1 MQLDY
6 KSINFNTKWILSG
19 SSSIIYRETLNSTLS
34 IALDKQRQIN
44 DKGKV
49 VITDHQTS
57 GKGTHGKQWI
67 STAYKDLTFSII
79 LGNENSFGQKLIDEC
94 CLAMVHVLS
103 LYDLK
108 ANIKYPN
115 DIYINNKKI
124 VGILLS
130 NIQSQGSENK
140 PYQALSI
147 GMNVNSE
154 IDIKSIDEK
163 AKVSSTSILLEL
175 GKEINREEL
184 LKLIIQ
190 NVDPAIQKQEC
201 L

>member
-6 KSINFNTKWILSG
+6 KAIDFNTKWILSG
-19 SSSIIYRETLNSTLS
+19 SSSIIYRETLNSTLC
-34 IALDKQRQIN
+34 IALDKQHQIN
-44 DKGKV
+44 DKGKI
-49 VITDHQTS
+49 VITDNQTS

-79 LGNENSFGQKLIDEC
+79 LGNKNSFGQKLIDEC

-130 NIQSQGSENK
+130 NIQSQGENK

-190 NVDPAIQKQEC
+190 NFDSAIQKQEC

>member
-6 KSINFNTKWILSG
+6 KAINFNTKWILSG

-34 IALDKQRQIN
+34 IALDKQHQIN
-44 DKGKV
+44 DKGKI
-49 VITDHQTS
+49 VITDNQTS

-79 LGNENSFGQKLIDEC
+79 LGNKNSFGQKLIDEC

-108 ANIKYPN
+108 ADIKYPN

-130 NIQSQGSENK
+130 NIQSQGKNK

-190 NVDPAIQKQEC
+190 NFDPAIQKQEC

>member
-6 KSINFNTKWILSG
+6 KAIDFNTKWILSG

-34 IALDKQRQIN
+34 IALDKQHQIN
-44 DKGKV
+44 DKGKI
-49 VITDHQTS
+49 VITDNQTS

-79 LGNENSFGQKLIDEC
+79 LGNKNSFGQKLIDEC

-108 ANIKYPN
+108 ADIKYPN

-130 NIQSQGSENK
+130 NIQSQGENK
-140 PYQALSI
+140 PYQAISI

-163 AKVSSTSILLEL
+163 AKVGSTSILLEL

-190 NVDPAIQKQEC
+190 NFDPAIQKQEC

>member
-6 KSINFNTKWILSG
+6 KAIDFNTKWILSG

-34 IALDKQRQIN
+34 IALDKQHQIN
-44 DKGKV
+44 DKGKI
-49 VITDHQTS
+49 VITDNQTN

-79 LGNENSFGQKLIDEC
+79 LGNKNSFGQKLIDEC

-103 LYDLK
+103 LYGLK
-108 ANIKYPN
+108 ADIKYPN

-130 NIQSQGSENK
+130 NIQSQGENK

-190 NVDPAIQKQEC
+190 NFDPAIQKQEC

>member
-6 KSINFNTKWILSG
+6 KAIDFNTKWILSG

-34 IALDKQRQIN
+34 IALDKQHQIN
-44 DKGKV
+44 DIGKI
-49 VITDHQTS
+49 VITDNQTS

-79 LGNENSFGQKLIDEC
+79 LGNKNSFGQKLIDEC

-108 ANIKYPN
+108 ADIKYPN

-130 NIQSQGSENK
+130 NIQSQGENK

-190 NVDPAIQKQEC
+190 NFDPAIQKQEC

>member
-6 KSINFNTKWILSG
+6 KAIDFNTKWILSG

-34 IALDKQRQIN
+34 IALDKQHQIN
-44 DKGKV
+44 DKGKI
-49 VITDHQTS
+49 VITDNQTS

-79 LGNENSFGQKLIDEC
+79 LGNKNSFGQKLIDEC

-108 ANIKYPN
+108 ADIKYPN

-130 NIQSQGSENK
+130 NIQSQGENI

-190 NVDPAIQKQEC
+190 NFDPAIQKQEC

>member
-6 KSINFNTKWILSG
+6 KAIDFNTKWILSG

-34 IALDKQRQIN
+34 IALDKQHQIN
-44 DKGKV
+44 DKGKI
-49 VITDHQTS
+49 VITDNQTS

-79 LGNENSFGQKLIDEC
+79 LGNKNSFGQKLIDEC

-108 ANIKYPN
+108 ADIKYPN

-130 NIQSQGSENK
+130 NIQSQGENK
-140 PYQALSI
+140 PYQAISI

-190 NVDPAIQKQEC
+190 NFDPAIQKQEC

>member
-6 KSINFNTKWILSG
+6 KAINFNTKWILSG
-19 SSSIIYRETLNSTLS
+19 SSSIIYRETLNSTIS
-34 IALDKQRQIN
+34 IALDKQHQIN
-44 DKGKV
+44 DKGKI
-49 VITDHQTS
+49 VITDNQTS

-79 LGNENSFGQKLIDEC
+79 LGNKNSFGQKLIDEC

-108 ANIKYPN
+108 ADIKYPN

-130 NIQSQGSENK
+130 NIQSQGENK

>member
-6 KSINFNTKWILSG
+6 KAIDFNTKWILSG

-44 DKGKV
+44 DKGKI

-67 STAYKDLTFSII
+67 STAYKYLTFSII
-79 LGNENSFGQKLIDEC
+79 LGNKNSFGQKLIDEC

-108 ANIKYPN
+108 ADIKYPN

-130 NIQSQGSENK
+130 NIQSQGKNK

-190 NVDPAIQKQEC
+190 NFDPAIQKQEC

>member
-6 KSINFNTKWILSG
+6 KAIDFNTKWILSG

-34 IALDKQRQIN
+34 IALDKQHQTN
-44 DKGKV
+44 DKGKI

-79 LGNENSFGQKLIDEC
+79 LGNKNSFGQKLIDEC

-108 ANIKYPN
+108 ADIKYPN

-130 NIQSQGSENK
+130 NIQSQGENK

-190 NVDPAIQKQEC
+190 NFDPAIQKQGC

>member
-6 KSINFNTKWILSG
+6 KAIDFNTKWILSG

-34 IALDKQRQIN
+34 IALDKQHQIN
-44 DKGKV
+44 DKGKI
-49 VITDHQTS
+49 VITDNQTS

-79 LGNENSFGQKLIDEC
+79 LGNKNSFGQKLIDEC

-108 ANIKYPN
+108 ADIKYPN

-130 NIQSQGSENK
+130 NIQSQGENK

-190 NVDPAIQKQEC
+190 NFDPAIQKQGC

>member
-6 KSINFNTKWILSG
+6 KAIDFNTKWILSG

-34 IALDKQRQIN
+34 IALDKQHQIN
-44 DKGKV
+44 DKGKI
-49 VITDHQTS
+49 VITDNQTN

-79 LGNENSFGQKLIDEC
+79 LGNKNSFGQKLIDEC

-108 ANIKYPN
+108 ADIKYPN

-130 NIQSQGSENK
+130 NIQSQGENK

>member
-6 KSINFNTKWILSG
+6 KAIDFNTKWILSG

-34 IALDKQRQIN
+34 IALDKQHQIN
-44 DKGKV
+44 DKGKI

-57 GKGTHGKQWI
+57 GRGTHGKQWI

-79 LGNENSFGQKLIDEC
+79 LGNKNSFGQKLIDEC

-108 ANIKYPN
+108 ADIKYTN

-130 NIQSQGSENK
+130 NIQSQGENK

>member
-6 KSINFNTKWILSG
+6 KAIDFNTKWILSG

-34 IALDKQRQIN
+34 IALDKQHQIN
-44 DKGKV
+44 DKGKI
-49 VITDHQTS
+49 VITDNQTS

-79 LGNENSFGQKLIDEC
+79 LGNKNSFGQKLIDEC

-108 ANIKYPN
+108 ADIKYPN

-130 NIQSQGSENK
+130 NIQSQGENK

-190 NVDPAIQKQEC
+190 NFDPAIQKQEC

>member
-6 KSINFNTKWILSG
+6 KAIDFNTKWILSG

-34 IALDKQRQIN
+34 IALDKQHQIN
-44 DKGKV
+44 DKGKI
-49 VITDHQTS
+49 VITDNQTN

-79 LGNENSFGQKLIDEC
+79 LGNKNSFGQKLIDEC

-108 ANIKYPN
+108 ADIKYPN

-130 NIQSQGSENK
+130 NIQSQGENK

-190 NVDPAIQKQEC
+190 NFDPAIQKQEC

>member
-6 KSINFNTKWILSG
+6 KAIDFNTKWILSG
-19 SSSIIYRETLNSTLS
+19 SSSIIYRETLNSTLN

-44 DKGKV
+44 DKGKI

-79 LGNENSFGQKLIDEC
+79 LGNKNSFGQKLIDEC

-108 ANIKYPN
+108 ADIKYPN

-130 NIQSQGSENK
+130 NIQSQGENK
-140 PYQALSI
+140 PYQALSF

-175 GKEINREEL
+175 EKEINREEL

>member
-6 KSINFNTKWILSG
+6 KAIDFNTKWILSG

-44 DKGKV
+44 DKGKI
-49 VITDHQTS
+49 VITDNQTS

-79 LGNENSFGQKLIDEC
+79 LGNKNSFGQKLIDEC

-103 LYDLK
+103 LYGLK
-108 ANIKYPN
+108 ADIKYPN

-130 NIQSQGSENK
+130 NIQSQGENK

-190 NVDPAIQKQEC
+190 NFDPAIQKQEC

>member
-6 KSINFNTKWILSG
+6 KAIDFNTKWILSG

-34 IALDKQRQIN
+34 IALDKQHQIN
-44 DKGKV
+44 DKGKI

-79 LGNENSFGQKLIDEC
+79 LGNKNSFGQKLIDEC

-108 ANIKYPN
+108 ADIKYPN

-130 NIQSQGSENK
+130 NIQSQGENK
-140 PYQALSI
+140 PYQALSF

-175 GKEINREEL
+175 EKEINREEL

-190 NVDPAIQKQEC
+190 NFDPAIQKQEC

>member
-6 KSINFNTKWILSG
+6 KAIDFNTKWILSG

-34 IALDKQRQIN
+34 IALDKQHQIN
-44 DKGKV
+44 DKGKI
-49 VITDHQTS
+49 VITDNQTS

-79 LGNENSFGQKLIDEC
+79 LGNKNSFGQKLIDEC

-108 ANIKYPN
+108 ADIKYPN

-130 NIQSQGSENK
+130 NIQSQGKNK

-190 NVDPAIQKQEC
+190 NFDPAIQKQEC